1 MWGIPNPFRDFLLVP
16 GALIGVGYLARGLVD
31 RWSSVDDE
39 VTVSELPY
47 SQEQMI
53 ARFYAR
59 AWENRHGGHP
69 SYRDF

>member
-1 MWGIPNPFRDFLLVP
+1 MFGIPNPFWDFLLVP

-39 VTVSELPY
+39 VTVPELPY
-47 SQEQMI
+47 SREQMI
-53 ARFYAR
+53 ARLYAR
-59 AWENRHGGHP
+59 PWENRHGVHH

>member
-1 MWGIPNPFRDFLLVP
+1 MYDFLLVP
-16 GALIGVGYLARGLVD
+16 GALITVGYLARGLVD

-53 ARFYAR
+53 ARLYAR
-59 AWENRHGGHP
+59 PWENRHGVHH